1 MYNKILLTFFLFC
14 LWTLWWVQSF
24 AAGSCQIESG
34 PIPLMVVYTRT
45 LDTELTRLV
54 SASQAVWGCGITRGW
69 ASSSIDRTIETID
82 RALLEV
88 PLSTNILLDFR
99 YNIEVASR
107 WEMRAPVIRDGQI
120 WATTGDRISNTISNV
135 ANRCALTDP
144 IRSSLST
151 LLTENQ
157 TLENIY
163 KQAVLWVPV
172 IPTGLSP
179 ANTKLATA
187 INMSYIPT
195 ATVGCKDSNNI
206 EESVAKIMK
215 SLENLGAKNQNVWAD
230 WQKAILLFQWWNGS
244 AKSTAEYTATQRQ
257 LLQTEL
263 ARQGYSSRMAQTML
277 GNFDCFKWNTQWDL
291 SAESATLAERRCFAN
306 PILGVE
312 SILLP
317 WRKKVDS
324 ATTTTDRSL
333 YLIPLTREQKLKASI
348 VAASTK
354 LETYRTPTIDIKSA
368 IMSNLIDIH
377 IWLISTSEQVEKRLP
392 KMYTNCMKA
401 QSGISCPRP

>member
-1 MYNKILLTFFLFC
+1 MYNKILFTSLFFLY
-14 LWTLWWVQSF
+14 TLGWVQDF
-24 AAGSCQIESG
+24 AAGSCQIEAG
-34 PIPLMVVYTRT
+34 PIALLATYTRT

-54 SASQAVWGCGITRGW
+54 WESQKAGSCGITRAW
-69 ASSSIDRTIETID
+69 ASASVERTIETID

-99 YNIEVASR
+99 YNIEVAANG
-107 WEMRAPVIRDGQI
+107 ETRAPVMRDGQI
-120 WATTGDRISNTISNV
+120 FAQMSDRISNTISNISL
-135 ANRCALTDP
+135 RCTLDDP

-151 LLTENQ
+151 LLSANQ

-163 KQAVLWVPV
+163 KQAVLGVPV

-179 ANTKLATA
+179 ANTALAEA
-187 INMSYIPT
+187 INTGYVPT
-195 ATVGCKDSNNI
+195 ATAWCKDSNNI
-206 EESVAKIMK
+206 EESIAKIMK
-215 SLENLGAKNQNVWAD
+215 SLEYLGSKNQNVWAD
-230 WQKAILLFQWWNGS
+230 WQKAILLFQGWNGS

-257 LLQTEL
+257 LLRAEL
-263 ARQGYSSRMAQTML
+263 ARQGYTSRMAQTML
-277 GNFDCFKWNTQWDL
+277 SNFDCFKSKTQWDL
-291 SAESATLAERRCFAN
+291 SAESATLAESRCFAN

-312 SILLP
+312 NILLP
-317 WRKKVDS
+317 WRKKVVS

-333 YLIPLTREQKLKASI
+333 YLIPLTREQRLKSAI
-348 VAASTK
+348 VSTSNK
-354 LETYRTPTIDIKSA
+354 LETYHTPSIDIKSA

-401 QSGISCPRP
+401 QPGISCPRP